1 MELHNT
7 IECTHGAVLSLVARE
22 DILYAGCQDGYVRVW
37 DLQTNT
43 FIRTI
48 IVQEVN
54 PLSHNLF
61 SLCAHLRA
69 QNVDILSLSLL
80 GSDIYVC
87 SANGQVKVIHPPAH
101 RRLAF

>member
-1 MELHNT
+1 VVQVWRCSPDGLELLNT

-54 PLSHNLF
+54 PLSLYLS
-61 SLCAHLRA
+61 SLGAHLRA
-69 QNVDILSLSLL
+69 
-80 GSDIYVC
+80 
-87 SANGQVKVIHPPAH
+87 
-101 RRLAF
+101 

>member
-1 MELHNT
+1 MRLSRCVTVRHLIAYKTSWFQVWRCSPNGLELLNT

-22 DILYAGCQDGYVRVW
+22 DVLYAGCQDGYVRVW

-48 IVQEVN
+48 IVQEVI
-54 PLSHNLF
+54 PLSRYLF

-69 QNVDILSLSLL
+69 
-80 GSDIYVC
+80 
-87 SANGQVKVIHPPAH
+87 
-101 RRLAF
+101 